1 MKILVTP
8 RSFGKT
14 NPELF
19 DRLTQAGLEVIR
31 NDTGGILSAAQMKEK
46 LTSCAGVILGVDP
59 MDATVLAAAPGLKA
73 IAKYGVGLDNIDLAA
88 CKQRGIAVS
97 RTVGANSNAVADYA
111 LTLMLMVARK
121 AGLIDRRCRQKDWG
135 KITSIDLYGKTL
147 GIIGLGA
154 IGRCVVKR
162 AQGFGMK
169 ILAHDVVW
177 DEAWTAAEGVERAD
191 VDRICAEA
199 DFITLHTVLTD
210 ETRNLINAQ
219 RLAAMKKT
227 AVLINTAR
235 GGLIDEAALLAAH
248 GVTLKPDT
256 AQLAQR
262 LGLRVSE
269 NGAVLVK
276 SVLRGG
282 LAEQAGMA
290 AGDEWIGV
298 EVLGQGWRIGKLD
311 DLALYAGTEKAITA
325 LVARDQRLLR
335 LPLALALPSPT
346 GRTRSAE
353 PPEADTVS
361 LNVADAAKAAR
372 WLDAQ

>member
-1 MKILVTP
+1 MRRFPAQILPIPAQGVFVKILVTP

-19 DRLTQAGLEVIR
+19 DRLAQAGLEVIR
-31 NDTGGILSAAQMKEK
+31 NDTGGILSAEQMKEK
-46 LTSCAGVILGVDP
+46 LADCAGVILGVDP
-59 MDATVLAAAPGLKA
+59 MDAPVLAAAPALKA
-73 IAKYGVGLDNIDLAA
+73 IAKYGVGLDNIDHAA
-88 CKQRGIAVS
+88 CKERGIAVS

-135 KITSIDLYGKTL
+135 KITSIDLYGKTI

-177 DEAWTAAEGVERAD
+177 DDAWAAKEGVERAD
-191 VDRICAEA
+191 VDRICREA

-219 RLAAMKKT
+219 RLASMKKT

-235 GGLIDEAALLAAH
+235 GGLIDEAALLAA
-248 GVTLKPDT
+248 LKEGSIYGAGLDVFEQEPPADPAWYELDNLVMGSHCSSST
-256 AQLAQR
+256 AGATETMGNMAVDNLLR
-262 LGLRVSE
+262 DLGL
-269 NGAVLVK
+269 
-276 SVLRGG
+276 
-282 LAEQAGMA
+282 
-290 AGDEWIGV
+290 
-298 EVLGQGWRIGKLD
+298 
-311 DLALYAGTEKAITA
+311 
-325 LVARDQRLLR
+325 
-335 LPLALALPSPT
+335 
-346 GRTRSAE
+346 
-353 PPEADTVS
+353 
-361 LNVADAAKAAR
+361 
-372 WLDAQ
+372 